1 VIKLY
6 TERKAVYNCE
16 QIFKSFEG
24 SMRIGIIGG
33 ANHWKQWQ
41 QSFVEIN
48 QETPYGAMADV
59 ICAGTVAGHDVF
71 TLQRHGSTYQL
82 PMQDIPWRANVY
94 GMYLQKL
101 DFIIHLTACGS
112 LRKTDNAGDL
122 LLFDQLIDFTK
133 KRPNTLGPPVINKM
147 TCLDFSKPFSEILI
161 QYSAKV
167 LSENNIAHHVGGTM
181 ITEEG
186 PKFSSMA
193 ETRMYRL
200 WGADFI
206 NQTSCPEVYFCR
218 ELGLPV
224 LPMGMVTN
232 SIQQDYKIS
241 AEDIATN
248 IALNKTVTPKALA
261 CLFQALPKVMVL
273 EELDTAS
280 YNSEQFDLRNK

>member
-1 VIKLY
+1 
-6 TERKAVYNCE
+6 
-16 QIFKSFEG
+16 
-24 SMRIGIIGG
+24 MRIGIIGG

-41 QSFVEIN
+41 LPFTEIN

-59 ICAGTVAGHDVF
+59 ICAGRYNNHEIF
-71 TLQRHGSTYQL
+71 TLQRHGGNYQL
-82 PMQDIPWRANVY
+82 LHQDIPWCANVY

-112 LRKTDNAGDL
+112 LRQADNVGDL

-133 KRPNTLGPPVINKM
+133 NRPNTLGAPAIDKM

-161 QYSAKV
+161 RYSAKV
-167 LSENNIAHHVGGTM
+167 LSENNISHHVGGTM

-193 ETRMYRL
+193 ETKMYRL

-261 CLFQALPKVMVL
+261 CLFQALPKTLLL
-273 EELDTAS
+273 EALDTAS
-280 YNSEQFDLRNK
+280 YKSEQFDLRNK